1 MAHPETVEHPNTWA
15 TIIAD
20 RREIQIHIFG
30 EHGWTAE
37 LLKALDDLGV
47 RTTEAF
53 RSPCG

>member
-1 MAHPETVEHPNTWA
+1 MAHPETVEDPNTWG

-20 RREIQIHIFG
+20 QREIQIHIFG

-37 LLKALDDLGV
+37 LLKALDDLGI
-47 RTTEAF
+47 RTTKVF